1 MREEV
6 GKKAFII
13 RDHGIVVCGRRKEDA
28 ETASRRA
35 YTLTTVSNNC
45 NKGKVGAENV
55 DLCLGT

>member
-1 MREEV
+1 M